1 MNMLREFFATLPYFC
16 FAYPFVMAW
25 YWMAGG
31 LFFYFWRERKL
42 AKLDRSPLELEEWP
56 PFSILVP
63 CFNEAET
70 AVETLT
76 TVHEVDYPDFE
87 IIAINDGST
96 DGTAE
101 ILDRLAQA
109 LPRLRVIHLS
119 TNGGKARA
127 LNIGAHLARHELL
140 LCIDGDALLDRYALR
155 WAAYNFLRAD
165 VGAFTGNPRI
175 RNRTTELGQM
185 QVGEFSSIVGLIKR
199 AQTAYG
205 WLFAISGVVAG
216 FRRKALQDAGW
227 WSSHTPTEDVDV
239 CWRIQMAGWRVI
251 YAPSVVVWILM
262 PETLKGLWQQRLR
275 WAEGGVHMMVDF
287 GRDLLR
293 LRAPG
298 LIPTYLSYLLSV
310 LWSYAMFISILAAF
324 ADAISLRRFG
334 IVVAISLI
342 PAWWGL
348 ILVLTYLLQALVS
361 HFLDRRYEPRM
372 LRSMFWVIWYPA
384 AFWLISLG
392 TTVVAVP
399 RVLFGRKR
407 MRGLWVS
414 PDRGLR

>member
-1 MNMLREFFATLPYFC
+1 MNTLRELFAALPYFC
-16 FAYPFVMAW
+16 FAYPFIMAW

-31 LFFYFWRERKL
+31 LFYYLWREREVTAIDQPLLL
-42 AKLDRSPLELEEWP
+42 AEWP
-56 PFSILVP
+56 PITILVP

-76 TVHEVDYPDFE
+76 TAHELDYPDFE
-87 IIAINDGST
+87 IIAINDGSS
-96 DGTAE
+96 DDTAA
-101 ILDRLAQA
+101 ILDRLALS
-109 LPRLRVIHLS
+109 LPRLRVIHLI

-127 LNIGAHLARHELL
+127 LNVGARLARHELL
-140 LCIDGDALLDRYALR
+140 LCIDGDALLDRHALR
-155 WAAYNFLRAD
+155 WAAEKFCHPN

-239 CWRIQMAGWRVI
+239 CWRIQMAGWRVVF
-251 YAPSVVVWILM
+251 APYVIVWILM

-275 WAEGGVHMMVDF
+275 WAEGGAHMMVDF
-287 GRDLLR
+287 GRDILR
-293 LRAPG
+293 LHVPG

-310 LWSYAMFISILAAF
+310 LWSYAMFISIVAAF
-324 ADAISLRRFG
+324 IDEIGLHRFG
-334 IVVAISLI
+334 VVVAISLV

-348 ILVLTYLLQALVS
+348 ILVFTYLLQALVS

-372 LRSMFWVIWYPA
+372 LRSLFWVIWYPA

-399 RVLFGRKR
+399 KVLFGRKG